1 MALPQQLDSGGLS
14 YSAQSSPLPVD
25 QVARKLD
32 ERNAQRAAALD
43 GFNGTRV
50 YKMEYRG
57 FPGNRDAEM
66 VVNVNFQAPQSKEF
80 TIVSQTGSK
89 FIIDHVFKK
98 LLESE
103 QDAASEENRRR
114 SALNTQNYDFSFAA
128 YEATPEGSQYV
139 LNLLPRNNNKYLYRG
154 KIWVDAKDFAVVR
167 IEAEPAR
174 NPSLWIRKTEVKHRY
189 VKVDDFW
196 LPAENHT
203 ESLLRMGG
211 KATLSIEYKDYR
223 ITQARPVPGP
233 RSPRDRSERVESQH

>member
-14 YSAQSSPLPVD
+14 YSARSSPLPVD

-43 GFNGTRV
+43 RFNGTRV

-66 VVNVNFQAPQSKEF
+66 VVNVTFQAPQSKEF

-98 LLESE
+98 LIESE

-114 SALNTQNYDFSFAA
+114 SALTTENYDFSFAA
-128 YEATPEGSQYV
+128 YEAMPEGSQYV

-174 NPSLWIRKTEVKHRY
+174 NPSLWIRKTEVKHKY
-189 VKVDDFW
+189 VKVGDFW

-203 ESLLRMGG
+203 ESWLRMGG
-211 KATLSIEYKDYR
+211 KAILSIEYKDYR
-223 ITQARPVPGP
+223 ITQARPAPGP
-233 RSPRDRSERVESQH
+233 RSARDRSERVGSQH